1 MKLEFKGFHP
11 KDTSNEIV
19 LSLTSNGIEYLNL
32 ANKAFQ
38 FIPYSQ
44 VAGYSGWQ
52 PGYGSVHIYSSNPNL
67 LIHVEFPQEVA
78 REYLEKICATL
89 SSTLQ

>member
-11 KDTSNEIV
+11 KDTSNEV
-19 LSLTSNGIEYLNL
+19 LLSLTNNGVEYLNL
-32 ANKAFQ
+32 DNKAFQ

-44 VAGYSGWQ
+44 IAGYSGWQ
-52 PGYGSVHIYSSNPNL
+52 PGYGSLHIYSSNVNL

-78 REYLEKICATL
+78 EEYLEKIRATL
-89 SSTLQ
+89 STTF